1 MNDVPMLIISS
12 VGLGVVSTLL
22 WQEIKPG
29 ALIYWFLW
37 ERWFF
42 KKYTGK
48 DISLLAC
55 HNNNLYGC
63 RKHPVIYNDM
73 CRIVR
78 GVK

>member
-1 MNDVPMLIISS
+1 MNIFGILVSCVL
-12 VGLGVVSTLL
+12 LGICTTLL

-42 KKYTGK
+42 KKYAGK
-48 DISLLAC
+48 DISLSAC

>member
-1 MNDVPMLIISS
+1 MSDITLLILSS

-22 WQEIKPG
+22 WQAVSPG
-29 ALIYWFLW
+29 KVISWFLIG
-37 ERWFF
+37 RWQF
-42 KKYTGK
+42 KRRDLIT
-48 DISLLAC
+48 C

>member
-1 MNDVPMLIISS
+1 MLTVFS
-12 VGLGVVSTLL
+12 
-22 WQEIKPG
+22 
-29 ALIYWFLW
+29 WFLIW
-37 ERWFF
+37 RWQF
-42 KKYTGK
+42 KRR
-48 DISLLAC
+48 DLLAC

>member
-1 MNDVPMLIISS
+1 MNII
-12 VGLGVVSTLL
+12 L
-22 WQEIKPG
+22 WFV
-29 ALIYWFLW
+29 WR
-37 ERWFF
+37 RWMF
-42 KKYTGK
+42 KRYAGK

-78 GVK
+78 GVKG

>member
-1 MNDVPMLIISS
+1 MSDVPLLIISS
-12 VGLGVVSTLL
+12 VGLGIASTLL

-37 ERWFF
+37 GRWVF
-42 KKYTGK
+42 KKYAGK